1 MAVIEYAGGKV
12 NIDDSGYLVNI
23 DDWNEQVA
31 CALAEREGV
40 DELTKERMDILKFI
54 REYYKKYNFFPILNA
69 VCKNVHQPKNCINE
83 KFMDPL
89 TAWKLAGLPQPGED
103 IINIVKYGQTPT

>member
-12 NIDDSGYLVNI
+12 NIDDGGYLVNI

-40 DELTKERMDILKFI
+40 DELTKERIDILKFI

>member
-40 DELTKERMDILKFI
+40 DELTKQRMDILKFI

>member
-1 MAVIEYAGGKV
+1 MATIEYAGGKV
-12 NIDDSGYLVNI
+12 DIDDEGYLVNI
-23 DDWNEQVA
+23 NDWNEQVA

-40 DELTKERMDILKFI
+40 DELTKERIDILKFV

-89 TAWKLAGLPQPGED
+89 TAWKLAGIPQPSED
-103 IINIVKYGQTPT
+103 IVNIVEYGQTPT

>member
-1 MAVIEYAGGKV
+1 MATIEYAGGKV
-12 NIDDSGYLVNI
+12 NIDDEGYLVNI
-23 DDWNEQVA
+23 NDWNEQVA
-31 CALAEREGV
+31 CALAEIAGV
-40 DELTKERMDILKFI
+40 DELTKERMEILKFI

-103 IINIVKYGQTPT
+103 IVNIVQYGQTPT